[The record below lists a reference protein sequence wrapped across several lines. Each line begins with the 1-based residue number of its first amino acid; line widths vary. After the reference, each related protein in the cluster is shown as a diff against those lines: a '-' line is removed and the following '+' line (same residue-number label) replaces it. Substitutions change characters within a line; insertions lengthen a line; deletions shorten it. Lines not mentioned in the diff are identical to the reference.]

1 MDGTYRSKRAASTDS
16 ALNKFPSTDFV
27 SSKLRNP
34 LPILPP
40 RSNSLVSLNSTHSSN
55 SNTSSSPL
63 AYMEEE
69 QEEQEWCTR
78 EFTTGS
84 FKTQVYS
91 SVAPYFISHSQG
103 ALNW

>member
-1 MDGTYRSKRAASTDS
+1 MVEGTFRSKRAVSTDS
-16 ALNKFPSTDFV
+16 ALNKFPTADFV
-27 SSKLRNP
+27 SSKLT
-34 LPILPP
+34 P
-40 RSNSLVSLNSTHSSN
+40 RSNSLVSLNSTHSST
-55 SNTSSSPL
+55 SNHSTYPL

-69 QEEQEWCTR
+69 QEEESQDWCTR

-91 SVAPYFISHSQG
+91 SIAPYFISHSQG